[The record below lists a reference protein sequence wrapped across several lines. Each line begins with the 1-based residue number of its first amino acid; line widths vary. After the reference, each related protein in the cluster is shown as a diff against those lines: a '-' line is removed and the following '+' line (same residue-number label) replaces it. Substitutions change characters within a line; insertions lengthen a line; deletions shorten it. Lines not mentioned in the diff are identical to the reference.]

1 MSIFG
6 ILSYLQIVKLNFMST
21 ATITAQDINK
31 LRQATGA
38 GMMDCRKA
46 LTETNGDFEAAI
58 DWLRKQGQKV
68 AAKRSDREAKEG
80 VVIAKTT
87 ADNKTGFIVTI
98 SCETD
103 FVSKNADFVAFAQ
116 SIADAAVANDVK
128 SAEELNEVTVNGAKV
143 ADMINDKLA
152 SIGEKI
158 GVARFERIEAPFV
171 ASYIHGANRMGVLVA
186 FNKEAGEAGR
196 DIAMQIAAMNPV
208 AVDENSVP
216 ADVVSRERDII
227 MDVMKQ
233 DPKMAGKPQD
243 MLDKIAQGKINAFF
257 KESTLT
263 AQAFVKDGS
272 KSVGDYL
279 KSVDGDLKVIE
290 FRRVALG

>member
-1 MSIFG
+1 
-6 ILSYLQIVKLNFMST
+6 MST
-21 ATITAQDINK
+21 VTITAQDINK

-46 LTETNGDFEAAI
+46 LTETGGDFEAAI

-87 ADNKTGFIVTI
+87 PDNRTGFIVTI

-116 SIADAAVANDVK
+116 SIADAAVANNVK

-158 GVARFERIEAPFV
+158 GVARFERVEAPYV
-171 ASYIHGANRMGVLVA
+171 ASYIHGANRMGVLVG
-186 FNKEAGEAGR
+186 FNKDAGEVGK

-208 AVDENSVP
+208 AVDAASVP
-216 ADVVSRERDII
+216 ADVVTRERDIV
-227 MDVMKQ
+227 MDQMKA
-233 DPKMAGKPQD
+233 DPKMAGKPEE
-243 MLDKIAQGKINAFF
+243 MLSKIAEGKLNAFF

-263 AQAFVKDGS
+263 AQAYVKDSS
-272 KSVGDYL
+272 KSVGEYL
-279 KSVDGDLKVIE
+279 KGSGDLVVTE
-290 FRRVALG
+290 FKRVALG

>member
-1 MSIFG
+1 
-6 ILSYLQIVKLNFMST
+6 MST

-46 LTETNGDFEAAI
+46 LTESNGDFEAAI

-80 VVIAKTT
+80 VVIARTT

-116 SIADAAVANDVK
+116 SIADAAIANNVK
-128 SAEELNEVTVNGAKV
+128 SKEELENIEVNGAKV
-143 ADMINDKLA
+143 SDLINDKLA

-158 GVARFERIEAPFV
+158 GVARFERVEAPYV
-171 ASYIHGANRMGVLVA
+171 ASYIHGAYRMGVLVG
-186 FNKEAGEAGR
+186 FNKDAGEHGK

-208 AVDENSVP
+208 ALDAASVP
-216 ADVVSRERDII
+216 ADVVTRERDIV
-227 MDVMKQ
+227 MDQMKQ
-233 DPKMAGKPQD
+233 DPKMAGKPEE
-243 MLDKIAQGKINAFF
+243 MLMKITEGKLNAYY
-257 KESTLT
+257 KENTLMQ
-263 AQAFVKDGS
+263 QAFVKDGG
-272 KSVGDYL
+272 KSVGDHL
-279 KSVDGDLKVIE
+279 KSVDGDLKVTE
-290 FRRVALG
+290 FKRVALG